1 MTCLDLICPLYFSS
15 ILKCFFVGYCEH
27 LKGKGKYTDSIN
39 YCYAPREILTS
50 PVSLP
55 VGCDPPDEVA
65 EAPVLHLPSPG
76 LPIMPVV
83 QVRQFSWR
91 FSDKHGLY
99 DIKHR
104 FGRNNKQTNSVILSP
119 SSQAPLVSRVRLLR
133 VTRKIGQQE
142 KERGERFSIS
152 VFKSLSKGERNVT
165 SSSIPAKSQ
174 RGDNVLYS
182 DKYNAGMGINS
193 PKHLYMNNKHFINNG
208 KEQEGEIE
216 RENPSTG
223 RLGNDDIIASSKS
236 DVTLPAVISVE
247 KLSSLVARKRFLNT
261 KDSVLSVIDNFRK
274 RWMAFKG
281 FLSLFV
287 IRFITIFSV
296 LSEITEYSGTGRKAS
311 SATQW
316 NVRQQ
321 RISET
326 FEFLLY
332 FLVFSST

>member
-1 MTCLDLICPLYFSS
+1 
-15 ILKCFFVGYCEH
+15 
-27 LKGKGKYTDSIN
+27 
-39 YCYAPREILTS
+39 
-50 PVSLP
+50 
-55 VGCDPPDEVA
+55 
-65 EAPVLHLPSPG
+65 
-76 LPIMPVV
+76 MPVV

-119 SSQAPLVSRVRLLR
+119 SSQEPLVSKVGLLR

-142 KERGERFSIS
+142 RERGERFSIS
-152 VFKSLSKGERNVT
+152 VFKSISKGERNVM
-165 SSSIPAKSQ
+165 SSSISAKSQ
-174 RGDNVLYS
+174 RDNNVLYS
-182 DKYNAGMGINS
+182 VRYNAGTGINS

-216 RENPSTG
+216 REYPSTG
-223 RLGNDDIIASSKS
+223 WLGNDDNIASSKS
-236 DVTLPAVISVE
+236 DVTLPAVLSVE

-261 KDSVLSVIDNFRK
+261 KDSVLSAIDNFRK

-296 LSEITEYSGTGRKAS
+296 LSEIMGIFWYGKKSLIGNPMECASTENLG
-311 SATQW
+311 
-316 NVRQQ
+316 NVRIPSLFSSFLEYLSYILRFRKGLWNNMIGNLVCKRNKRGTRKRK
-321 RISET
+321 RIWSFASRPTLELRNLRLGNTVQET
-326 FEFLLY
+326 FRLRSGNTVETFTGEY
-332 FLVFSST
+332 HV